1 MKALGF
7 QMCKQNQESQLNTI
21 KSEMWFSIPASH
33 KNILKQHTRW
43 RPSITHLQEKK
54 PDEEKIKGAACC
66 WQILPRLQ

>member
-43 RPSITHLQEKK
+43 RDPLLHIYKK
-54 PDEEKIKGAACC
+54 SDEETIKGAACC